1 MLFELILIWLNNSYN
16 YKSRYIKFLSI
27 FLLTFTTKS
36 LLRLRTVG
44 AKFEFWI
51 SRPPLLLQQKHW
63 KRKFSV
69 SRAVFFRIFETGLSG
84 TSWTLGLLS
93 TWIHPAAAAAVS
105 GDRWSRAVPLSSQQ
119 VSRAKEFYRCPGLF
133 FDTYSVFYTKFT
145 RSLVAR
151 SSLRGWGR

>member
-27 FLLTFTTKS
+27 SLLTFTTKS

-44 AKFEFWI
+44 AKFEFEFRGLHCFYNKNI
-51 SRPPLLLQQKHW
+51 ENENFRFLERFFPNFRNAGTFVYVDPPC
-63 KRKFSV
+63 
-69 SRAVFFRIFETGLSG
+69 
-84 TSWTLGLLS
+84 
-93 TWIHPAAAAAVS
+93 PAAAAAVS
-105 GDRWSRAVPLSSQQ
+105 GDRWGRAVPLSSQQ
-119 VSRAKEFYRCPGLF
+119 VSRAKEFYRCSGLF